1 MFHVI
6 KQRENCDLEFN
17 FRSFFN
23 YLKDLYGLKTDKS
36 YEEIEYNF
44 ERKFYHPVLNDDVI
58 LVLEYLKNKNIPLY
72 VLSNSMYST
81 NLIEKELEEVGI
93 KDYFIQIISSG
104 DHLVRKPSY
113 DLFKLYL
120 KKFSMMGYKY
130 SEICYIGNDY
140 YYDVETPVKLGMM
153 SIHLSDKFMIHE
165 KYLEVDSY
173 LKLIEEFK
181 KDE

>member
-1 MFHVI
+1 MERQYDADGEI
-6 KQRENCDLEFN
+6 EID
-17 FRSFFN
+17 
-23 YLKDLYGLKTDKS
+23 LKDLF
-36 YEEIEYNF
+36 F
-44 ERKFYHPVLNDDVI
+44 ELVNNWMMIGISTVLVALIMFCISKFI
-58 LVLEYLKNKNIPLY
+58 LVPEYTSTSELY

-104 DHLVRKPSY
+104 DHLVRKPSS

-140 YYDVETPVKLGMM
+140 YYDIETPVKLGMM
-153 SIHLSDKFMIHE
+153 SVHLSDKFMVH
-165 KYLEVDSY
+165 KNYLEVDSY

-181 KDE
+181 KYE